1 MYREPWLS
9 YSYSPSERGIFVS
22 WHRSRAILSNWT
34 LGISGKNQNRENP
47 LTTVPFDPAAGPANE
62 MKIVVPE
69 VTARRKLEVSPSV
82 PLQTETLH
90 FQ

>member
-1 MYREPWLS
+1 M
-9 YSYSPSERGIFVS
+9 
-22 WHRSRAILSNWT
+22 
-34 LGISGKNQNRENP
+34 SGKNQSRENP

-90 FQ
+90 VQ